1 MGVNRRR
8 RKRVIAIMSFILSL
22 LSSIL
27 KLILPTLM
35 DKANEETTAKDAPS
49 VPKRI
54 RTAFANKLRRQQG
67 RIRSRK

>member
-1 MGVNRRR
+1 
-8 RKRVIAIMSFILSL
+8 MSFLISL
-22 LSSIL
+22 ISSIVQ
-27 KLILPTLM
+27 KILPTLL

-54 RTAFANKLRRQQG
+54 RNAFGRKLRRQQG

>member
-1 MGVNRRR
+1 
-8 RKRVIAIMSFILSL
+8 MSFLISL
-22 LSSIL
+22 ISSIVQ
-27 KLILPTLM
+27 KILPTLL

-54 RTAFANKLRRQQG
+54 RNAFSRKLRRQQD